1 MEATRGATIY
11 TTKNGV
17 RLEIGRI
24 PRQEIDRFVAAH
36 PMPEPPT
43 RKQAAFG
50 DIEEDVPVL
59 DDPGFQRAMVD
70 YYVKMGHDQVSL
82 IVGAV
87 KLVDGSYEALLVEA
101 GELREVGVVEDE
113 ADLLRYII
121 LGNTDDLAAV
131 IGEVFYLS
139 TVTERGIDEAR
150 RMFNVTW
157 AGQGVETWHVAGT
170 PGRYGQMFQDRLA
183 AKFGGYNWGEFCE
196 LSGPQQSAA
205 VAFYRLSNRLEALM
219 AQQK

>member
-1 MEATRGATIY
+1 MRGATY

-36 PMPEPPT
+36 PMPEPPM

-50 DIEEDVPVL
+50 GIEEDVPIL

-70 YYVKMGHDQVSL
+70 YYVEMGHDQVDL
-82 IVGAV
+82 IAGAV
-87 KLVDGSYEALLVEA
+87 KMADGSYEALLVE
-101 GELREVGVVEDE
+101 GDELREIGVVEDE

-121 LGNTDDLAAV
+121 LGNTDDLATV
-131 IGEVFYLS
+131 VGEAFYLS
-139 TVTERGIDEAR
+139 TVTERGIDEAK

-170 PGRYGQMFQDRLA
+170 PGQYGQMFQDRLA

-196 LSGPQQSAA
+196 LSGPEQSAA

>member
-1 MEATRGATIY
+1 MY

-50 DIEEDVPVL
+50 GIEEDVPVL
-59 DDPGFQRAMVD
+59 DDPGFQRAMMD
-70 YYVKMGHDQVSL
+70 YYVKMGHDQVDL
-82 IVGAV
+82 IAGAVEIVG
-87 KLVDGSYEALLVEA
+87 DIEALLVEA
-101 GELREVGVVEDE
+101 DELREIGVIEDE
-113 ADLLRYII
+113 ADLLRHLI

-131 IGEVFYLS
+131 VGEVFYLS
-139 TVTERGIDEAR
+139 TVTERGIDEAK

-170 PGRYGQMFQDRLA
+170 PGRYGQAFEDRLA

-196 LSGPQQSAA
+196 LGGPQQSAA

-219 AQQK
+219 AQR

>member
-1 MEATRGATIY
+1 MEATRGATY

-50 DIEEDVPVL
+50 GIEEDVPVL
-59 DDPGFQRAMVD
+59 NDPGFQRAMVD
-70 YYVKMGHDQVSL
+70 YYIEMGNAQVDL

-87 KLVDGSYEALLVEA
+87 KMADGSYEALLVEA
-101 GELREVGVVEDE
+101 DELREVGVIEDE
-113 ADLLRYII
+113 ADVLRYVI
-121 LGNTDDLAAV
+121 LGNTDDLAEV
-131 IGEVFYLS
+131 VGEVFYQS
-139 TVTERGIDEAR
+139 TVTERGIDEAK

-157 AGQGVETWHVAGT
+157 AGQGVETWHVAST
-170 PGRYGQMFQDRLA
+170 PGQYGQIFADRLA

-196 LSGPQQSAA
+196 LSGPQQSAV
-205 VAFYRLSNRLEALM
+205 VAFYRLNIRLEAMM

>member
-1 MEATRGATIY
+1 MRGAIY

-50 DIEEDVPVL
+50 GIEEDVPVL

-70 YYVKMGHDQVSL
+70 YYIEMGNAQVDL

-87 KLVDGSYEALLVEA
+87 EIVGDIEALLVEA
-101 GELREVGVVEDE
+101 DELRAIGVIEDE
-113 ADLLRYII
+113 ADLLRHLI

-131 IGEVFYLS
+131 VGEVFYLS
-139 TVTERGIDEAR
+139 TVTERGIDEAK